1 MNEAVQ
7 NRRHRK
13 RRFII
18 LKIISQSPL
27 ILLETW
33 KFLSYKYT
41 EIRYTTSRNKQINL
55 YRFNV

>member
-18 LKIISQSPL
+18 LKIISQSL
-27 ILLETW
+27 ILFETW

-55 YRFNV
+55 YRFNA

>member
-1 MNEAVQ
+1 MDGMNEAVQ
-7 NRRHRK
+7 NRRYRK

-33 KFLSYKYT
+33 KFLSYNIQKYV
-41 EIRYTTSRNKQINL
+41 IQLLGINK
-55 YRFNV
+55 